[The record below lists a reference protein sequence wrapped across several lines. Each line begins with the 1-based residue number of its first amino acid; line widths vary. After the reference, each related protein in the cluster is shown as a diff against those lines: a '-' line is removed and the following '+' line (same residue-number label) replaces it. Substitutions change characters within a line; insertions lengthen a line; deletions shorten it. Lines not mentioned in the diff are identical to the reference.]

1 MAWYGD
7 RGYFRPYVPVAA
19 KRAFGTRALARLL
32 KKSKRTPEPVLL
44 TSGRRQVATTFWG
57 KAWCENL
64 ERYADFANR
73 LPRGRTY
80 VRNGSVLDL
89 AIITGKVEAYVAGS
103 GLYTVMIGITPLA
116 KPRWR
121 RVVRRCTGRI
131 GSLVG
136 LLRGELSAEVL
147 SVLCD
152 RKEGLF
158 PEPR

>member
-7 RGYFRPYVPVAA
+7 NGYFRPYVSVWEKKTFGARELA
-19 KRAFGTRALARLL
+19 KLL

-44 TSGRRQVATTFWG
+44 TSGRRHVATTFWG

-89 AIITGKVEAYVAGS
+89 AIGKGKVEAYVAGS
-103 GLYTVMIGITPLA
+103 EIYRVTIKVVPVSKA
-116 KPRWR
+116 RWDSM
-121 RVVRRCTGRI
+121 CKDCAGAI
-131 GSLVG
+131 DSLIE
-136 LLRGELSAEVL
+136 LLQ
-147 SVLCD
+147 
-152 RKEGLF
+152 
-158 PEPR
+158 

>member
-7 RGYFRPYVPVAA
+7 NGYFRPYVSVWEKKTFGARELA
-19 KRAFGTRALARLL
+19 KLL

-44 TSGRRQVATTFWG
+44 TSGRRHVATTFWG

-64 ERYADFANR
+64 ERYAAFANR

-89 AIITGKVEAYVAGS
+89 AIGKGTVAACVAGS
-103 GLYTVMIGITPLA
+103 ELYTVKIGIAPLA
-116 KPRWR
+116 KTRWR
-121 RVVRRCTGRI
+121 RVVSRCTGRI

-136 LLRGELSAEVL
+136 LLRGELSDDVL
-147 SVLCD
+147 SVLC
-152 RKEGLF
+152 
-158 PEPR
+158 